1 MFLESFILYSLKS
14 YRFITKLFSL
24 IVKNAFSVLDFY
36 SLFFILYSLF
46 FILPLVVF
54 LLLLFLTFLVGVVM
68 GFVFEW
74 FLCFW
79 IFRTD
84 LKENF
89 FHQVSFL
96 KKPKNFLNTSLG
108 SNVSHTLHPYMPIK
122 ITSQLTYT
130 QLIKNHKIETLP

>member
-1 MFLESFILYSLKS
+1 M
-14 YRFITKLFSL
+14 

-74 FLCFW
+74 FLCF
-79 IFRTD
+79 R
-84 LKENF
+84 
-89 FHQVSFL
+89 FL
-96 KKPKNFLNTSLG
+96 E
-108 SNVSHTLHPYMPIK
+108 PI
-122 ITSQLTYT
+122 
-130 QLIKNHKIETLP
+130 